1 MEKRNLKI
9 NIKELLL
16 YIILFFP
23 ISSIL
28 KVYIGPLNLVL
39 TGLCLGLITYYYTNI
54 RGMNIKERWLMFYA
68 WEIIIL
74 NCILCNLNFYNIN
87 MLFYYPFFIIY
98 FSFFIKEQDYIYN
111 FLSKHKKYV
120 DILLIVWCGIV
131 FISLFMPSCYRY
143 EGETRAF
150 VSFAGT
156 TFLLAPIA
164 MYVFA
169 LLIIQYKLYKNKI
182 YIIALILPSVC
193 ILLGSTRTYLV
204 GLMCAWL
211 IFIYLIM
218 KNKKRYFITLIS
230 GCVIFIIIVFNSP
243 IKNKFIDTQNRT
255 ELGLDPLNAFTSGRS
270 VFWIYDMQMLL
281 KQSWYKI
288 LFGNGNNYLFY
299 LNDAKFRVPLWA
311 HNDFIQLLSDYGILG
326 LSIYIFIINFTV
338 KSMIGK
344 NKSFLLRLI
353 VYLMWGF
360 IAFFNMFYTYFCMTL
375 SFPFYLLIIKYDNY
389 IDFYKKKGR

>member
-1 MEKRNLKI
+1 MNNVNLKI
-9 NIKELLL
+9 NVKELLV

-39 TGLCLGLITYYYTNI
+39 TGLCLVLITYYYTNI
-54 RGMNIKERWLMFYA
+54 RGMNIKERWLLFYV
-68 WEIIIL
+68 WIIIVV
-74 NCILCNLNFYNIN
+74 NCAICKFKFFNIN

-98 FSFFIKEQDYIYN
+98 FSFFIKEQDYIYG
-111 FLSKHKKYV
+111 FLNKHKKYV
-120 DILLIVWCGIV
+120 DIILLSWCTIV
-131 FISLFMPSCYRY
+131 FVSLFIPSCYRY

-164 MYVFA
+164 MYIFA

-182 YIIALILPSVC
+182 YLIALILPSVC
-193 ILLGSTRTYLV
+193 ILFGSTRTYIV

-218 KNKKRYFITLIS
+218 RNKKRFFITLS
-230 GCVIFIIIVFNSP
+230 VSSVLFIMIVLNSP
-243 IKNKFIDTQNRT
+243 IKNKFIDTSNRT

-270 VFWIYDMQMLL
+270 VFWKYDMQVLL
-281 KQSWYKI
+281 KQPWYKI
-288 LFGNGNNYLFY
+288 IFGNGNNYLFY
-299 LNDAKFRVPLWA
+299 LNDAKFKVPLWA
-311 HNDFIQLLSDYGILG
+311 HNDFLQLFSDYGILG
-326 LSIYIFIINFTV
+326 ELIYLFVVNLAIKSI
-338 KSMIGK
+338 MGK
-344 NKSFLLRLI
+344 NKSFLLRII
-353 VYLMWGF
+353 VYLMWIF

-375 SFPFYLLIIKYDNY
+375 AFPFYLLVIKKDNY
-389 IDFYKKKGR
+389 IDVSEEKRR